1 LISFPSKRVDDVV
14 DDIKETLMK
23 DTMKIFPPND
33 TFNSFNGRKKKRIMM
48 MLKESKL
55 SLLTRLIIFC
65 SSKYIIIR
73 IEKRGKLSITAL
85 LIYINNI

>member
-55 SLLTRLIIFC
+55 SLLTRYYFALLNIIL
-65 SSKYIIIR
+65 S

-85 LIYINNI
+85 LLYINNI